1 MIFVSANGQVI
12 GQFEESDLPSALAAG
27 KFPADAHFW
36 REGMP
41 AWRPLRDLPV
51 PPKPRPFSTEPK
63 LKLSLPTGAPVVRR
77 PFVPRPRQDAAP
89 SGDAPASGLP
99 PLNPAPAVIRRT
111 VLPGLKP
118 GEEREKFP
126 VPSPVPAT
134 IVRRDAVPPP
144 VPAEPAPPVAPPAE
158 EATSPEA
165 VPNRPGLTPFVPGQ
179 KTFIP
184 RAKAVLPPGKEPEA
198 PAAPVAPTAPAA
210 PAAPAALAAPAAP
223 AAPAPPAVG
232 VARPLRTPIA
242 APVAASPAA
251 PLNVK
256 ATPPPAQRFMAA
268 DKPPGKL
275 GSFLRRGLLIAALP
289 LAASAGAA
297 AWWFWPSG
305 PPAPLALEVEVLL
318 PGPDGTLAAVAG
330 AQVFVVGQEEL
341 AALWRS
347 RLESAPAGDPGLAES
362 LERAKAFHREKELAR
377 ELAVRIS
384 ELGDEYNMPDAAQ
397 LRAESEAAQAAEAAA
412 LVELEKLTA
421 ESEAVSAPAESVL
434 SAPEGRA
441 QETATDEAG
450 RFTLLLPPAGQ
461 EEGMVALVLAAPVDG
476 ESEPRGWLVPL
487 EGAGQRTDAVRLS
500 ADNLLDLDQIRQIA
514 GLSAP

>member
-1 MIFVSANGQVI
+1 MIFVSANGEVI

-41 AWRPLRDLPV
+41 SWRPLRELPL
-51 PPKPRPFSTEPK
+51 PPKARPFSTEPK
-63 LKLSLPTGAPVVRR
+63 LKLSAPTGAPVVRR

-89 SGDAPASGLP
+89 SGPAPASGLP
-99 PLNPAPAVIRRT
+99 PVNPAPAVVRRT

-134 IVRRDAVPPP
+134 AVRRDAVPPP
-144 VPAEPAPPVAPPAE
+144 VPAEPAQPVAPPAE
-158 EATSPEA
+158 EAPSPEA

-184 RAKAVLPPGKEPEA
+184 RAKAVLPPAEEPKAPAAPLAPTAPSAPAA
-198 PAAPVAPTAPAA
+198 PAAPVAPAAPEAPAVAVARPLRMPPAAAPAPAA
-210 PAAPAALAAPAAP
+210 PAAP
-223 AAPAPPAVG
+223 V
-232 VARPLRTPIA
+232 
-242 APVAASPAA
+242 
-251 PLNVK
+251 NVK
-256 ATPPPAQRFMAA
+256 ATPPPAQRFMAV
-268 DKPPGKL
+268 DKPGGGA

-289 LAASAGAA
+289 LMASAGAA

-305 PPAPLALEVEVLL
+305 PSAPPALEVEVLL
-318 PGPDGTLAAVAG
+318 PGPDGAPAAVAG
-330 AQVFVVGQEEL
+330 AQIFVVGQEEL
-341 AALWRS
+341 ATLWRS

-362 LERAKAFHREKELAR
+362 LERAKAVHREKELAR

-384 ELGDEYNMPDAAQ
+384 ELGDEYNMPDAEQ

-421 ESEAVSAPAESVL
+421 ESEAVSGPAEPVL

-441 QETATDEAG
+441 QETVTDESG
-450 RFTLLLPPAGQ
+450 RFTLPLPPAGQ
-461 EEGMVALVLAAPVDG
+461 EEGMVALVLAAPGEG

-487 EGAGQRTDAVRLS
+487 EGAGQRTEAVRLS

-514 GLSAP
+514 GLSSP

>member
-1 MIFVSANGQVI
+1 MIFVSANGEVI

-158 EATSPEA
+158 EAPSPEA
-165 VPNRPGLTPFVPGQ
+165 VRNRPGLTPFVPGQ

-210 PAAPAALAAPAAP
+210 P
-223 AAPAPPAVG
+223 
-232 VARPLRTPIA
+232 
-242 APVAASPAA
+242 
-251 PLNVK
+251 LNVK

-289 LAASAGAA
+289 LVASAGAA

-421 ESEAVSAPAESVL
+421 ESEAVSAPAEPVL

-461 EEGMVALVLAAPVDG
+461 EEGMVALVLAAPGDG

-487 EGAGQRTDAVRLS
+487 EGAGKRTDAVRLS

-514 GLSAP
+514 GVSTP

>member
-1 MIFVSANGQVI
+1 MIFVSANGEVI

-41 AWRPLRDLPV
+41 SWRPLRELPL
-51 PPKPRPFSTEPK
+51 PPKARPFSTEPK
-63 LKLSLPTGAPVVRR
+63 LKLSAPTGAPVVRR

-99 PLNPAPAVIRRT
+99 PVNPAPAVTRRT
-111 VLPGLKP
+111 VLPGLKA

-134 IVRRDAVPPP
+134 AVRRDAVPM

-158 EATSPEA
+158 EAPSREA

-184 RAKAVLPPGKEPEA
+184 RAKAVLPPAEEPEA
-198 PAAPVAPTAPAA
+198 PTAPVAPTAPAA
-210 PAAPAALAAPAAP
+210 PVAPTAQPAPTAPAA
-223 AAPAPPAVG
+223 PAVG
-232 VARPLRTPIA
+232 VARPLRTPPAAVPVAAPA
-242 APVAASPAA
+242 APV
-251 PLNVK
+251 NVK
-256 ATPPPAQRFMAA
+256 ATPPPAQRFMAV
-268 DKPPGKL
+268 DKPGGGA

-289 LAASAGAA
+289 LMASAGAA

-305 PPAPLALEVEVLL
+305 PSAPPALEVEVLL
-318 PGPDGTLAAVAG
+318 PGPGGAPAAVAG

-341 AALWRS
+341 ATLWRS
-347 RLESAPAGDPGLAES
+347 RLESAPAVDPGLAES
-362 LERAKAFHREKELAR
+362 LERAKAAHREKELAR

-384 ELGDEYNMPDAAQ
+384 ELGDEYNMPDAEQ

-421 ESEAVSAPAESVL
+421 ESEAVSGPAEPVL

-450 RFTLLLPPAGQ
+450 RFTLPLPPAGQ
-461 EEGMVALVLAAPVDG
+461 EGMVALVLAAPGEG

-487 EGAGQRTDAVRLS
+487 EGAGQRTEAVRLS
-500 ADNLLDLDQIRQIA
+500 ADNLLDLEQIRQIA
-514 GLSAP
+514 GLSSP